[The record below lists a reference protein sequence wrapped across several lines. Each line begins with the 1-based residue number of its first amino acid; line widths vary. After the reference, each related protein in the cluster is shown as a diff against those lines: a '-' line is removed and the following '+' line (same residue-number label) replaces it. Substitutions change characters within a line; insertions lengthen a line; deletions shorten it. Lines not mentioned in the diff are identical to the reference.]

1 MDQNLVVG
9 LAVAGAVLVG
19 SIIFLSGSKDPKD
32 KKAGETDQK
41 LAAGAKS
48 SSSSSSAISTSASSL
63 SKADAAKSAP
73 NKYPNGK
80 MSIYFGSQTGTAENY
95 SRSFMDEAKAKGF
108 DAKVIDLEEFN
119 VDILAATKLVVFM
132 RPSPMARAIP
142 LTTPPSSRFGSTAIP
157 SPTAFLRT

>member
-48 SSSSSSAISTSASSL
+48 SSSSSSAISTSASSSSASL

-80 MSIYFGSQTGTAENY
+80 MSIYFGS
-95 SRSFMDEAKAKGF
+95 
-108 DAKVIDLEEFN
+108 
-119 VDILAATKLVVFM
+119 
-132 RPSPMARAIP
+132 
-142 LTTPPSSRFGSTAIP
+142 
-157 SPTAFLRT
+157 